1 MSVKITSFSTFRKE
15 IVHNTTTSPKYD
27 TLKSHRDNAD
37 NASIQGILLNTYIK
51 KQDGDDDFSNFDEIS
66 SNLLIPENFQVK
78 KTVEK
83 QKENSF
89 DIKKALKPILIA
101 TGVGLA
107 GLMIISGGSKKYSS
121 HLANDFQCVPG
132 DLPRSMNLLEE
143 QDLAIFRALRDPSSK
158 NILGLVG
165 VVTMSVVTMVGKKL
179 ADAVKE
185 IWIKKQ
191 ECDINKDF
199 QENIISVE
207 TEAFSGKLNVIN
219 SLLKE
224 TTEYFKHAF
233 KDEKPISFKNYISFK
248 GNEDK
253 KADDN
258 KNDKLKKLKSIG
270 LIIASVGAFVGISYV
285 MFKNFQKTTFN
296 LEKFKQRMT
305 NDEIVNSLNNAV
317 EKKDLAGLK
326 KLLGLINASEKTIRE
341 NIEKVAPKDEVDKI
355 VKEVQASQIYAAA
368 PEALAGVSEKIQY
381 YCYVNEPRGHLYNW
395 ILNPE
400 NKFNKYLF
408 LALTS
413 MSAMG
418 YVLETTTDA
427 VKTVAVAKENSN
439 SELSLRRKL
448 VQTEVDNFKS
458 KKYAAIAPLMENFE
472 YQKQKGKSKEELK
485 LIADNILI
493 EIKNGPPYVYS

>member
-1 MSVKITSFSTFRKE
+1 MSVKITNFSTFRRE
-15 IVHNTTTSPKYD
+15 VAQNYSTSPKYD
-27 TLKSHRDNAD
+27 TLKSHKDKAD
-37 NASIQGILLNTYIK
+37 SASIQGIILNTYIK
-51 KQDGDDDFSNFDEIS
+51 KQDSEDDFSNFDEIS
-66 SNLLIPENFQVK
+66 SSLLIPENFQAK
-78 KTVEK
+78 KVEENK
-83 QKENSF
+83 KVNSF

-107 GLMIISGGSKKYSS
+107 GLMVISGGIKKYSS
-121 HLANDFQCVPG
+121 HLATDFQCVPG

-143 QDLAIFRALRDPSSK
+143 QDLAIFRALRDPNSK
-158 NILGLVG
+158 NILGLIG
-165 VVTMSVVTMVGKKL
+165 VVTMSAITMIGKKL
-179 ADAVKE
+179 ADGVKE

-219 SLLKE
+219 SLLKN

-233 KDEKPISFKNYISFK
+233 KDEKPISFKNYISFTGENK
-248 GNEDK
+248 ENN
-253 KADDN
+253 DN
-258 KNDKLKKLKSIG
+258 KDNKFKKLKTLGAIV
-270 LIIASVGAFVGISYV
+270 ASVGAFVGISYL
-285 MFKNFQKTTFN
+285 MFKNFQKTTSN

-305 NDEIVNSLNNAV
+305 NDEIVNSLNDAV
-317 EKKDLAGLK
+317 NKKDLLGLK

-341 NIEKVAPKDEVDKI
+341 NIEKIAPKDEVEKI
-355 VKEVQASQIYAAA
+355 IKEVQASQIYAAA

-418 YVLETTTDA
+418 YALETTTDA

-485 LIADNILI
+485 QIADNILI